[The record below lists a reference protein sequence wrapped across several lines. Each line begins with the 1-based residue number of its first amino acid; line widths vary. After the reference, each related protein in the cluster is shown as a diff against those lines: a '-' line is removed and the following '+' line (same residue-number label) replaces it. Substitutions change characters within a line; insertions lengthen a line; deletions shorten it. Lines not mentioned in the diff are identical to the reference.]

1 MLQLSDSMKNCR
13 PPDNADRE
21 PTTKIAPAIPTG
33 IPAFLTATQI
43 CDGIHH
49 RYDRIHALE
58 IEYDYTSRTFV
69 EDERHV
75 PFAEYHFAFSGPN
88 RFKAQSIVTTD
99 GRYVYPHHFWAWD
112 AQLQQNFNVDSK
124 DAYIKT
130 EKDEWVE
137 HDIYLST
144 AGVPIESF
152 EQEWAH
158 VKGTCIRPW
167 LYQFVDRRWHG
178 KCFRASKWST
188 VRMCHVLQ
196 SKFKD
201 KVWIDPEIGFGVRF
215 SKTTV
220 E

>member
-99 GRYVYPHHFWAWD
+99 GRYVYPHHFWAWMCSY
-112 AQLQQNFNVDSK
+112 SK
-124 DAYIKT
+124 ISTSIPKMHTSRLKKT
-130 EKDEWVE
+130 NGSNTTF
-137 HDIYLST
+137 IYL
-144 AGVPIESF
+144 
-152 EQEWAH
+152 
-158 VKGTCIRPW
+158 RPACP
-167 LYQFVDRRWHG
+167 LNHSNRNG
-178 KCFRASKWST
+178 GA
-188 VRMCHVLQ
+188 
-196 SKFKD
+196 
-201 KVWIDPEIGFGVRF
+201 
-215 SKTTV
+215 
-220 E
+220 